1 MAAKIVFEIVLL
13 MVAVA
18 LTASQSKRRCNVQ
31 EDCRLN
37 ECCSKRIFK
46 DEAYCVE
53 YRQLNE
59 ICLDGGLDETMY
71 DEKYDIT
78 CPCQPGLTCM
88 KKGVSDNKGEIK
100 FTDNP
105 TCRNLTG
112 ERLEAIRRSSLGS
125 YISGGAS
132 AAEGRR

>member
-1 MAAKIVFEIVLL
+1 MILEVVKSSVDL
-13 MVAVA
+13 MKM
-18 LTASQSKRRCNVQ
+18 SQPSRHLNLNGDATCRKT
-31 EDCRLN
+31 CRLN

-46 DEAYCVE
+46 DEAYCVQ

-59 ICLDGGLDETMY
+59 LCLDGGLDETMY

-88 KKGVSDNKGEIK
+88 KKGVSDNKGGFK

-105 TCRNLTG
+105 ICRNLTS
-112 ERLEAIRRSSLGS
+112 ERMEAIRRSSIGS
-125 YISGGAS
+125 YASAS